1 MRAAPDGFDCL
12 DEARVSSQLPELLNK
27 KAIIVDA
34 PTGSSSS
41 STEENVGFWIA
52 CSPL

>member
-27 KAIIVDA
+27 KSNYRRCADWKFVL
-34 PTGSSSS
+34 
-41 STEENVGFWIA
+41 EH
-52 CSPL
+52 